1 MSATINELRGDE
13 NLRAALSEVYAGDGR
28 TYADELDAVEDWAG
42 AWTMLVDA
50 CAIARTSGDYC
61 NAENIREAVGRFHAE
76 LAAGRTAA
84 LYARQLGQWVAYAT
98 R

>member
-1 MSATINELRGDE
+1 MKYTGSTYQLGRELGISRGQSINVAATPSEL
-13 NLRAALSEVYAGDGR
+13 A
-28 TYADELDAVEDWAG
+28 AVEDWAG

-61 NAENIREAVGRFHAE
+61 AAENIREAVGRYHVE